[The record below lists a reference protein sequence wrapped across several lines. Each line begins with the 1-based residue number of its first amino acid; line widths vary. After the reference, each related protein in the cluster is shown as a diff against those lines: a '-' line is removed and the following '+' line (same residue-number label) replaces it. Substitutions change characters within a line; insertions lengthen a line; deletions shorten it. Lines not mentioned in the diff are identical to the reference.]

1 MDFKTLTP
9 FGRGGLTAE
18 DPFLALRREMDR
30 AFGPGMRDWP
40 LGGTVAAT
48 AGFLTPKVNV
58 AETAAGL
65 EVSAELPGI
74 DQKDIDLDLSDGVL
88 TIKAEHRAEAEKT
101 DEKKHYHLVERS
113 VGTFLRRFALPF
125 DVEPAGV
132 EATFENGVL
141 KIAIPRRAKVAP
153 EARKITIRS
162 GPA

>member
-9 FGRGGLTAE
+9 FGRGGLAAD
-18 DPFLALRREMDR
+18 DPFQALRREMDR
-30 AFGPGMRDWP
+30 AFGPALHDWP
-40 LGGTVAAT
+40 LGSAAPN

-65 EVSAELPGI
+65 EVTAELPGI
-74 DQKDIDLDLSDGVL
+74 DQKDIDLDLADGVL
-88 TIKAEHRAEAEKT
+88 TIKAEHKTEAEKS

-125 DVEPAGV
+125 DVDQGRV

-141 KIAIPRRAKVAP
+141 KIAIPRLAKIAP

-162 GPA
+162 GTA